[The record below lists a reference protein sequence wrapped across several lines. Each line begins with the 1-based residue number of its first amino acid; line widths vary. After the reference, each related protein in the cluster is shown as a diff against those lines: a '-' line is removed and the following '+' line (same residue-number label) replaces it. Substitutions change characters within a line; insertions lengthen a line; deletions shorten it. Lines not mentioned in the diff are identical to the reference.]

1 MSSHSDEVLRTARH
15 LWRQGLAVHWL
26 RPRSKA
32 PILDKWQRG
41 PRLSLDQLVASYRPG
56 FNLGLRTGRV
66 DGASV
71 ALVAVDL
78 DNLER
83 VEWAQ
88 ANLKPTLARSYT
100 AKGEH
105 HLYLHPGPHFT
116 IRNEVKIAGF
126 DIDLRG
132 DFGNLVIPPSIHPR
146 GEMYLGLVPWD
157 QVDFAKVPIFDRR
170 WLPSRPIPAPAPVEA
185 ARALSPNLEFLVR
198 RGRKLAQTWQV
209 NERGNGQGTDTFR
222 LAGRLIHGLTIPR
235 EEALRILRE
244 DYNPRCPEP
253 YTEELLAR
261 KVDQAATQIRDR
273 SPAYLV
279 R

>member
-26 RPRSKA
+26 WPRSKV
-32 PILDKWQRG
+32 PVLKGWQRQD
-41 PRLSLDQLVASYRPG
+41 RMTLDQLVASYRPG
-56 FNLGLRTGRV
+56 FNLGLRTGQV
-66 DGASV
+66 PGASRAV
-71 ALVAVDL
+71 VAVDL
-78 DNLER
+78 DSAER
-83 VEWAQ
+83 VGWAITY
-88 ANLKPTLARSYT
+88 LDPTFCRSIT
-100 AKGEH
+100 ASGEH
-105 HLYLHPGPHFT
+105 WIYLHPGPEFT
-116 IRNEVKIAGF
+116 IRNEVKIKG

-132 DFGNLVIPPSIHPR
+132 DLGNLAIPPSIHPSGR
-146 GEMYLGLVPWD
+146 QYTWIYPWD
-157 QVDFAKVPIFDRR
+157 LLDFSKVPVFDRR
-170 WLPSRPIPAPAPVEA
+170 WLPSRPAPAPAPVEA

-198 RGRKLAQTWQV
+198 RGRALAQKWQV

>member
-26 RPRSKA
+26 RRRSKA
-32 PILDKWQRG
+32 PILDQWQRG
-41 PRLSLDQLVASYRPG
+41 PRLSLDQLIASYRPG
-56 FNLGLRTGRV
+56 FNIGLRTGRV
-66 DGASV
+66 EGASV
-71 ALVAVDL
+71 PLVAVDL
-78 DNLER
+78 DSLER
-83 VEWAQ
+83 AEWAQ
-88 ANLKPTLARSYT
+88 ANLECTWLRSIT

-105 HLYLHPGPHFT
+105 WLFLHPGPDVT

-132 DFGNLVIPPSIHPR
+132 DLGNLVIPPSIHPS
-146 GEMYLGLVPWD
+146 GEPYLPLIPWEELN
-157 QVDFAKVPIFDRR
+157 FAKVPIFDRR
-170 WLPSRPIPAPAPVEA
+170 WLPCRPVPAPVPA
-185 ARALSPNLEFLVR
+185 AASRDLPPSLKFLVL

-235 EEALRILRE
+235 EEALQILRE
-244 DYNPRCPEP
+244 YYNPRCPEP
-253 YTEELLAR
+253 YSEELLAR
-261 KVDQAATQIRDR
+261 KVEQAATQIRDR

-279 R
+279 G